1 MASSTLSRGQ
11 LAPAAALILLVGS
24 IGLGLAFVL
33 ALGFG
38 YLPALG
44 GDTFSAAGFRQ
55 LFGDPRLLPCLFSTM
70 IAGIGAT
77 IAAVLVATALVA
89 EFDPMG
95 TASRTWPH
103 RLAIAVLAVPHV
115 SLALGLAFVLAPSG
129 WILRA
134 LQALTHAWPLPPD
147 WQLVPGESGLAL
159 ALALFLKE
167 TPFLFVAMV
176 MALHQIKPAPL
187 LLTARTLGYRDEI
200 AWVKLVL
207 PLLYPLIR
215 FPILAVLAYGL
226 SVVDMSLILGPTAP
240 PTLPVL
246 ILRWANDPDLTQR
259 FLAASAALLQ
269 VSLVAGAILLWWLG
283 ERAATLLLR
292 GWLTAGRRQGPRA
305 VMLLGRALLQTICLA
320 AVAMI
325 VAALFGLAMWSIA
338 EAWRYP
344 ALLPSGASLDAW
356 GRAFAGIGAPLI
368 NSLGIASAATGLA
381 IVLALACLEHE
392 KHLREELVVRAE
404 KWLFLPLLV
413 PEVSFLLG
421 LQVLLLLIGLNG
433 TWLAVLWLHLLFV
446 FPYVFLTLKEPWRA
460 FDPRFERIGLALGQ
474 SPFQILW
481 RIKLPLLRGAIGWA
495 AAIGG
500 SVSLSLYLPTVQG
513 GEGRVVTLAS
523 EAVAL
528 SAGGDR
534 RIVGVYGIL
543 QATVAGLFFVLALL
557 AARRP
562 RWSRR

>member
-1 MASSTLSRGQ
+1 MASSSLSRGQ

-44 GDTFSAAGFRQ
+44 GDTVSMDGFRQ
-55 LFGDPRLLPCLFSTM
+55 LFADPRLLPSLLSTM

-77 IAAVLVATALVA
+77 IAATLTAVALVA
-89 EFDPMG
+89 GFDPTG
-95 TASRTWPH
+95 TTLRRWPH
-103 RLAIAVLAVPHV
+103 RLAIAILAVPHV
-115 SLALGLAFVLAPSG
+115 ALALGLAFVLAPSG

-134 LQALTHAWPLPPD
+134 LQAIAHAWPLPPD
-147 WQLVPGESGLAL
+147 WQLVPGENGLVL

-176 MALHQIKPAPL
+176 IAVHQIKPASL
-187 LLTARTLGYRDEI
+187 LLTARTLGYRDDI

-246 ILRWANDPDLTQR
+246 ILRWANDPDLTRR

-283 ERAATLLLR
+283 EWAVALLLR
-292 GWLTAGRRQGPRA
+292 NWLTAGSRQGPRA
-305 VMLLGRALLQTICLA
+305 VMLLGRVALRTICLG
-320 AVAMI
+320 AVALIAVALLSLI
-325 VAALFGLAMWSIA
+325 VWSLA

-344 ALLPSGASLDAW
+344 ALLPAAVSFDAW
-356 GRAFAGIGAPLI
+356 GRALGGLDAPLT
-368 NSLGIASAATGLA
+368 NSLGLAILATGLA
-381 IVLALACLEHE
+381 LVLALACLEHE
-392 KHLREELVVRAE
+392 KYLREDLVVRAE

-433 TWLAVLWLHLLFV
+433 TWFAVLWLHLLFV

-460 FDPRFERIGLALGQ
+460 FDPRFERVGLALGQ
-474 SPFQILW
+474 SPFKVFW
-481 RIKLPLLRGAIGWA
+481 HIKLPLLRGAISWA

-513 GEGRVVTLAS
+513 GEGRIVTLAS

-528 SAGGDR
+528 GAGGDR

-543 QATVAGLFFVLALL
+543 QATLAGLFFVLALL

-562 RWSRR
+562 RWSRL